1 MKIYKITDPKKLK
14 EIADKTKKNTIISTV
29 ITLVIIVSITVYL
42 LLSGDKKVPVIPLTL
57 VELLF
62 VVLFSLLIKQVNNL
76 LYKLA
81 KYKYVRLDS
90 ASVTIGTSAEFKE
103 GLNFIQK
110 HLFSRVN
117 RFGAHNDKTFYANK
131 IKSLQDKKNAV
142 QIKVSGVVGNVVAI
156 PKEIDNLSEIIE
168 EITRMMRS

>member
-57 VELLF
+57 VVLLF
-62 VVLFSLLIKQVNNL
+62 VVFFSLLIKQVNNL

>member
-1 MKIYKITDPKKLK
+1 MKIYKITDQQRLQ
-14 EIADKTKKNTIISTV
+14 ELASKTKKNTIISTIIV
-29 ITLVIIVSITVYL
+29 LVIIASITVYL
-42 LLSGDKKVPVIPLTL
+42 IVNGDAKVPVIPLTL
-57 VELLF
+57 VVLLF
-62 VVLFSLLIKQVNNL
+62 VVLFSLMIKQVNDL

-103 GLNFIQK
+103 ELNFIQK

-131 IKSLQDKKNAV
+131 IKSIQDKKNVV

-156 PKEIDNLSEIIE
+156 PKEIDNLSEIKE